1 MCGVGSVEG
10 GFYRWR
16 PRGSA
21 VPLPL
26 CSSVTQHKLGSAA
39 GPAGS
44 AMPRAPWGGTPTPE
58 TGICCLPA
66 RGRPGA
72 EPTMLSK
79 SRPRLQAKEL
89 PV

>member
-1 MCGVGSVEG
+1 MEG

-21 VPLPL
+21 VPPPL
-26 CSSVTQHKLGSAA
+26 CSSVTDKSWTGA

-44 AMPRAPWGGTPTPE
+44 VMPRAPRGGTPTPE
-58 TGICCLPA
+58 TGICCLPVRA
-66 RGRPGA
+66 RPGA
-72 EPTMLSK
+72 EPTTLSK
-79 SRPRLQAKEL
+79 GRPRLHAKEL